1 MAKTVT
7 DLPPELL
14 GRIFEYLGEHRPD
27 ISACRLVCKNF
38 KDLSSP
44 FLITKIVLARR
55 LAEVAKA
62 QEVAAHPYF
71 SRHVTSLIYD
81 VSYFDPYSAEI
92 YENYVDDCESIEDSG
107 VRRFLDEE
115 WYRRSKAE
123 HDYHKFLKN
132 NKGKPCAEAA
142 AAYFWRLGTP
152 LTEAEAWRMID
163 LDAMAAVSNQLA
175 DVGDRMGARQ
185 SFPIYKRLQKYYE
198 DLDTYYEYGHI
209 IRQTISS
216 LPKLRHVHFT
226 DYRELART
234 GECYMDLCSRLFG
247 NVREPE
253 RWNNLEHTG
262 EVTEDILGAWRIIM
276 EIKGEL
282 KSITLGM
289 HCFEQRC
296 NSTDPLALYKETQF
310 LSADELK
317 DHPKRLNDSH
327 GEALPFTDLS
337 RSRLNGEPIPK
348 RGWSLLFNGLRSLRL
363 PLFFEDSLPPANE
376 GIGPELRR
384 LFAAIPDTIV
394 HLALAAKGP
403 IDGFLMHQGDVAS
416 LQTLQP
422 FNDLV
427 ASRHFPCLRSL
438 ELEGW
443 VTDYKTLVSVLGA
456 HAATL
461 RTLHLINIFCVGELI
476 PTPDAAEFG
485 EVDSTFAFG
494 EFIRTTLHLTAIE
507 VYHFEHQFYPLNASP
522 EGRDTLDSDLAS
534 LIAGIEQHSWLVD
547 PLETTQG
554 DWDEDEELH
563 DDRMFSDD
571 DESQPEVLDSPRLER
586 LCLDGRANL
595 VHRRVRPGGP
605 KGAKVPKP
613 KPLSGEWDESGTG
626 VEDRKRW
633 CGPGYYWTRRGAY
646 R

>member
-1 MAKTVT
+1 MAKSVT

-27 ISACRLVCKNF
+27 ISSCRRVSKQF

-55 LAEVAKA
+55 LTEVAKA
-62 QEVAAHPYF
+62 QEVAAHPFF

-123 HDYHKFLKN
+123 HDYHKSLRN
-132 NKGKPCAEAA
+132 NKGKPSADAA
-142 AAYFWRLGTP
+142 SAYFWRLGTP

-163 LDAMAAVSNQLA
+163 LDAMAATSNQLA

-198 DLDTYYEYGHI
+198 DLDTQYEYGHI
-209 IRQTISS
+209 IREVLRS

-226 DYRELART
+226 DYRELARS

-253 RWNNLEHTG
+253 RWNNLEHNG
-262 EVTEDILGAWRIIM
+262 EVTEDILDAWKLIM
-276 EIKGEL
+276 EVKGEL
-282 KSITLGM
+282 RSITLGM
-289 HCFEQRC
+289 HPFEQRC

-310 LSADELK
+310 MSTDELK

-327 GEALPFTDLS
+327 HEHLQFTDLS
-337 RSRLNGEPIPK
+337 RNRLNGDPIPK
-348 RGWSLLFNGLRSLRL
+348 RNYTLLFNGLKSLRL
-363 PLFFEDSLPPANE
+363 PLFFETSLPPANE

-384 LFAAIPDTIV
+384 LFTAIPDTIV

-403 IDGFLMHQGDVAS
+403 IDGFLDHHGDVAS

-427 ASRHFPCLRSL
+427 AKKRFPCLRTL

-443 VTDYKTLVSVLGA
+443 VTDYKTLVRVLGN
-456 HAATL
+456 HAPTL
-461 RTLHLINIFCVGELI
+461 RTLHLINIFAVGELQ

-485 EVDSTFAFG
+485 EADSTQAFG
-494 EFIRTTLHLTAIE
+494 EFVRDTLHLTGIE
-507 VYHFEHQFYPLNASP
+507 VYHFEHQFYPSNALES
-522 EGRDTLDSDLAS
+522 GRANMHNTADLSS
-534 LIAGIEQHSWLVD
+534 LVAGIEQQSWLID

-554 DWDEDEELH
+554 DWDEDNEIK
-563 DDRMFSDD
+563 DDRMFEDD
-571 DESQPEVLDSPRLER
+571 DESQAEVLDSPRLER
-586 LCLDGRANL
+586 LCLGGRANL
-595 VHRRVRPGGP
+595 VHRRVRPG
-605 KGAKVPKP
+605 KASVEVPKP
-613 KPLSGEWDESGTG
+613 LKKGEEGFGT
-626 VEDRKRW
+626 EERKMW
-633 CGPGYYWTRRGAY
+633 CGPGYYWTRRPAY